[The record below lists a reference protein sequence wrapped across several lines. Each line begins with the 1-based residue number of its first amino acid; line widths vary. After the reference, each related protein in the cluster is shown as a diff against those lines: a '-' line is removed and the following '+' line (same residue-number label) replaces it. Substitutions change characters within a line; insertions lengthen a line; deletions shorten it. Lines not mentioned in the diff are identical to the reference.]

1 VVEKRY
7 HTQPNTLKRCG
18 LMTAA
23 TPPAWSVFK
32 QIFTEHWDG
41 FKRVY
46 PRYDRRYY
54 DGLVHKMLGCGDPDQ
69 MGYIAYRCLQCGEGT
84 HRVAMSCKSS
94 LCLRCAKVYVDHW
107 VSQVSQMLHEGVIY
121 RHIVLTVPEI
131 LRKTFYQQAQAVLSP
146 FMRCG
151 VRCLDDVYS
160 RVSGRTLKGG
170 YILVIQ
176 THGRNGQYN
185 PHLHIIATSGGW
197 DRQAKQWVHLEY
209 MPYRL
214 LRKKWQWYLL
224 TMLRQTVKTQEIKRL
239 VDACYTR
246 YREGFVTNVQKGD
259 VPARYQSLARYLAKY
274 VVSPP
279 ISLRRIDRYEG
290 HRVTYHYRSHK
301 TERVE
306 RETVD
311 VYTFIGR
318 MVQHVFPKGFQRVRY
333 YGVQATKTFAK
344 IQRLIQEALAK
355 VQGIVKG
362 AIKIIAP
369 LTYRQRYQ
377 QSTGRDP
384 LRCPHCHSEMGVWR
398 IWHPTYGV
406 IHDELEAIRRGKYA
420 SQVPRA
426 APAGSPGRTV
436 WPAAGGI
443 PLSLPGVP

>member
-1 VVEKRY
+1 VVKKLHCNKLNIR
-7 HTQPNTLKRCG
+7 TRCG
-18 LMTAA
+18 PMLAA
-23 TPPAWSVFK
+23 PFQDWNVFK
-32 QIFTEHWDG
+32 QIFAEHWDG
-41 FKRVY
+41 FTRVY
-46 PRYDRRYY
+46 PRYHTPYY
-54 DGLVHKMLGCGDPDQ
+54 ASLVDKMLRCGSPEK
-69 MGYIAYRCLQCGEGT
+69 MGYLEYRCLHCGQGK
-84 HRVAMSCKSS
+84 HLVAMSCKSS
-94 LCLRCAKVYVDHW
+94 LCLRCAKVYVDNW

-121 RHIVLTVPEI
+121 RHIVLTVPAI
-131 LRKTFYQQAQAVLSP
+131 LRKTFYQQSQALLSP

-151 VRCLDDVYS
+151 VRCLDDVFS
-160 RVSGRTLKGG
+160 RVSGKNLKGG
-170 YILVIQ
+170 YIVVIQ

-197 DRQAKQWVHLEY
+197 DQQARQWVHLDY
-209 MPYRL
+209 LPYPM
-214 LRKKWQWYLL
+214 LRKKWQWSLL

-239 VDACYTR
+239 VDVCYTR

-259 VPARYQSLARYLAKY
+259 VPSRYQSLATYLAKY

-279 ISLRRIDRYEG
+279 ISLRRIDRYDG

-301 TERVE
+301 SEQVE
-306 RETVD
+306 RETVE

-318 MVQHVFPKGFQRVRY
+318 MVQHTCPKGFQRIRY

-344 IQRLIQEALAK
+344 LKALIHAALAQ
-355 VQGIVKG
+355 VQRIVKG

-384 LRCPHCHSEMGVWR
+384 LRCPHCHSNMGVWR

-420 SQVPRA
+420 SQETRA
-426 APAGSPGRTV
+426 APEGGAGRALWPTAGR
-436 WPAAGGI
+436 I

>member
-1 VVEKRY
+1 
-7 HTQPNTLKRCG
+7 
-18 LMTAA
+18 MTIA

-32 QIFTEHWDG
+32 QIFAEHWDG
-41 FKRVY
+41 FKRAY

-54 DGLVHKMLGCGDPDQ
+54 DGLVAKMLGCGDPDQ
-69 MGYIAYRCLQCGEGT
+69 MGYIDYRCLQCGEGT

-94 LCLRCAKVYVDHW
+94 LCLRCAKVYVDTW

-121 RHIVLTVPEI
+121 RHIVLTMPAL
-131 LRKTFYQQAQAVLSP
+131 LRTTFYQQSQALLSP

-151 VRCLDDVYS
+151 RRCLDDVFS
-160 RVSGRTLKGG
+160 RMSGRPLTGG
-170 YILVIQ
+170 YIMVIQ

-197 DRQAKQWVHLEY
+197 DRQAQQWVHLDY
-209 MPYRL
+209 VPYPL
-214 LRKKWQWYLL
+214 LRKKWQWHLL
-224 TMLRQTVKTQEIKRL
+224 TMLRQTVKTSAIRRL
-239 VDACYTR
+239 VDTCYTR

-279 ISLRRIDRYEG
+279 ISLRRIDRYDG

-301 TERVE
+301 SERVE

-311 VYTFIGR
+311 VYTFVGR

-333 YGVQATKTFAK
+333 DGVQATKTFTPLK
-344 IQRLIQEALAK
+344 RMIQDALAK
-355 VQGIVKG
+355 VKGIITG

-369 LTYRQRYQ
+369 VTYRQRYQ

-384 LRCPHCHSEMGVWR
+384 LRCPHCHAEMGIWK
-398 IWHPTYGV
+398 IWHPKYGV
-406 IHDELEAIRRGKYA
+406 IYDELEVIKKGKYA
-420 SQVPRA
+420 SQTSRA
-426 APAGSPGRTV
+426 DPAGSPGRTL
-436 WPAAGGI
+436 WSTA
-443 PLSLPGVP
+443 

>member
-1 VVEKRY
+1 
-7 HTQPNTLKRCG
+7 
-18 LMTAA
+18 MTIA

-46 PRYDRRYY
+46 PRYDQRYY
-54 DGLVHKMLGCGDPDQ
+54 DGLVDKMLGCGNPDT
-69 MGYIAYRCLQCGEGT
+69 MGYIEYRCLQCGKGT

-94 LCLRCAKVYVDHW
+94 LCLRCAKVYVDTW

-121 RHIVLTVPEI
+121 RHIVLTVPAI

-151 VRCLDDVYS
+151 VRCLDEVYS
-160 RVSGRTLKGG
+160 RVSGRALKGG
-170 YILVIQ
+170 YIMVIQ

-197 DRQAKQWVHLEY
+197 DPQAKQWVHLDY
-209 MPYRL
+209 VPYRL
-214 LRKKWQWYLL
+214 LRKQWQWSLL
-224 TMLRQTVKTQEIKRL
+224 TMLRQTVQTQEMQRL
-239 VDACYTR
+239 VDVCYTR

-259 VPARYQSLARYLAKY
+259 VPSRYQSLARYLAKY

-279 ISLRRIDRYEG
+279 ISLRRIDHYDG
-290 HRVTYHYRSHK
+290 QGVTYHYRSHK

-306 RETVD
+306 RETVA

-344 IQRLIQEALAK
+344 MKHMIHEALAMVK
-355 VQGIVKG
+355 RIVKG

-369 LTYRQRYQ
+369 MTYRQRYQ

-384 LRCPHCHSEMGVWR
+384 LRCPHCHSDMGVWR

-420 SQVPRA
+420 SQAPRA

-436 WPAAGGI
+436 WPTARGI
-443 PLSLPGVP
+443 PLSLSGLQ